1 MIDDRR
7 KRSGHVSRR
16 AFLKVGGVAV
26 ATAGFPA
33 VLRAQTREVKVGY
46 ILPVTGPLAFEA
58 ALALNG
64 LTLATDEINA
74 GGGIKSLGAPRS
86 RSSPATPRTRSSW
99 AI

>member
-74 GGGIKSLGAPRS
+74 GGGIKSLGLS
-86 RSSPATPRTRSSW
+86 L
-99 AI
+99 IHI